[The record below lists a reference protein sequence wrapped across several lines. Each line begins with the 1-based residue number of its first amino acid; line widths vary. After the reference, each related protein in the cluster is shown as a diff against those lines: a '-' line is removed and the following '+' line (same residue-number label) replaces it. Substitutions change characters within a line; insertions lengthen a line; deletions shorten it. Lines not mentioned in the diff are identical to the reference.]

1 MITLA
6 IETATSHASV
16 AVVEDGRELAAWREA
31 THQDLCQRLAHEAR
45 SALERAGRSFGEVG
59 LIAAG
64 LGPGSF
70 TSVRVGLATAKGF
83 ALARDL
89 PLAGVPSMAAM
100 AWQMRDRLPGLV
112 CPIIDAKRGELYA
125 GLYRVGAELPARAAE
140 EWVTTAA
147 DLAARLDA
155 LGEPVAVIG
164 DPGQLPAADVALLG
178 DRIRPEAAWPDA
190 AAVAD
195 LAVKRFGAGGSDEI
209 GPLRPIYVRMSY
221 AEESRRLDLGLR

>member
-1 MITLA
+1 M
-6 IETATSHASV
+6 
-16 AVVEDGRELAAWREA
+16 
-31 THQDLCQRLAHEAR
+31 
-45 SALERAGRSFGEVG
+45 ALERAGRGFGDLG

-64 LGPGSF
+64 IGPGSF

-89 PLAGVPSMAAM
+89 PLVGVPSMAAM
-100 AWQMRDRLPGLV
+100 AWQVRGRLSGLI

-125 GLYRVGAELPARAAE
+125 GLYRVGAELPERVVE

-147 DLAARLDA
+147 DLAARLEA
-155 LGEPVAVIG
+155 RGEPVAVIG
-164 DPGQLPAADVALLG
+164 DPDQLPAADVALLG
-178 DRIRPEAAWPDA
+178 NRMCPEAAWPDA

-195 LAVKRFGAGGSDEI
+195 LAVRRFDAGGGDEI